1 MEAEFVAASEVVK
14 EVVWLRNFLGDLE
27 VIPNHKQPMIVYC
40 DNIGAAIARNQE
52 AIKEENM

>member
-1 MEAEFVAASEVVK
+1 MEGEYVAVSEDVK
-14 EVVWLRNFLGDLE
+14 EAVCLRNFLRDLE
-27 VIPNHKQPMIVYC
+27 VIPNLEQPMIVYC